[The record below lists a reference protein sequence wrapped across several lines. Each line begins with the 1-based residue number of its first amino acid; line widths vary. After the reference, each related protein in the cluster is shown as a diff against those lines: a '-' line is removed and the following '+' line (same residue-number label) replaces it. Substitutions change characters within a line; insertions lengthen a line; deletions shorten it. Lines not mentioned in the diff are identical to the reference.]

1 MNNSRRGGGERRET
15 REKEGAGN
23 LQEGEVYR
31 KRETHRWKREAG
43 AYIFLRSI
51 CNEKSAEAEAKENMA
66 GTLVKEYGK

>member
-15 REKEGAGN
+15 REKEGAGS
-23 LQEGEVYR
+23 LQEGR
-31 KRETHRWKREAG
+31 KRETHPWWQEAG

-66 GTLVKEYGK
+66 GTVVKEYGK